1 MYMHEALYDC
11 TIFYEYSKAQ
21 NRAGLQCNVTCIA
34 MCVSG
39 AGPGLCPLSPGPIH
53 QVLHPN
59 TSAPPKFHFYTLT
72 LENSGHSTHF
82 LEILT
87 FQGGFKH

>member
-1 MYMHEALYDC
+1 MYEALYDLNIPRLGIELGC
-11 TIFYEYSKAQ
+11 S
-21 NRAGLQCNVTCIA
+21 VTCIA
-34 MCVSG
+34 MCVS